1 MSTTSKIVTNQSQ
14 ALNKTA
20 TFLAFIISIALGV
33 LMPIIA
39 IPWMFFLAY
48 LGLDYKKE
56 LKGTLHWWLD
66 QGFMV
71 AAIVLGAAIF
81 VVLGFVLPWTS
92 KPLR

>member
-1 MSTTSKIVTNQSQ
+1 MSTTSKIATNQSQ
-14 ALNKTA
+14 TLNKSA
-20 TFLAFIISIALGV
+20 ALLAFILSVALGA
-33 LMPIIA
+33 LLPIIA
-39 IPWMFFLAY
+39 IPWMFFLGY
-48 LGLDYKKE
+48 LGLDYRKE

>member
-1 MSTTSKIVTNQSQ
+1 MSTTSKFVTNQSQ
-14 ALNKTA
+14 ILNKTA
-20 TFLAFIISIALGV
+20 AVIAFILSVALGA
-33 LMPIIA
+33 LLPIIA

-48 LGLDYKKE
+48 LGLDYRKE
-56 LKGTLHWWLD
+56 LRGTFHWWLD